1 MEKLISIPIGE
12 DQSLMLCLGSQL
24 VGDYKTRLVEFL
36 YKNKDMFAWTSG
48 DMLDIEPSVIALH
61 LNMDPKA
68 KLVKQKRRNFTLKR
82 NMVVVEEVENLLQ
95 ASFSRKVQYL
105 EWLANIFVV
114 KKSNNK

>member
-1 MEKLISIPIGE
+1 M
-12 DQSLMLCLGSQL
+12 
-24 VGDYKTRLVEFL
+24 GDYKTWLVEFL
-36 YKNKDMFAWTSG
+36 YKNKDMFAWTHG

-68 KLVKQKRRNFTLKR
+68 KPVKQKRRNFALKR